1 MKYFARA
8 TVVSLSSIV
17 FLFSSLFCNP
27 ASAQSGANKNGLSVH
42 VQEASGGP
50 LSESAIVAISSA
62 GAGYMQT
69 STTAAGGIANFT
81 GMPPGSY
88 TIKVSAAGYQP
99 AQDTVDIELGR
110 GLVESFITMT
120 RANDSTGA
128 KTAPGV
134 PLLTG
139 DARKE
144 LDAAMKSLQSN
155 DVADASAHIAIA
167 LKSAPAHPDVQ
178 YIAGLCALAQRDT
191 ASAQKYY
198 ETAIGIYPNHMGA
211 QIGLGTIFLQQ
222 NDTTNAIAHFEK
234 ALSVDNNSWRAHW
247 LVAEAYLSP
256 GQTQDIVK
264 AKANANR
271 AIELGGEKSVDAE
284 VTLAR
289 AEILAGDKDSA
300 RTRLEKFI
308 HDYPTHGSVP
318 RAQQM
323 LRALNATPTPPPSDV
338 KP

>member
-1 MKYFARA
+1 
-8 TVVSLSSIV
+8 
-17 FLFSSLFCNP
+17 
-27 ASAQSGANKNGLSVH
+27 
-42 VQEASGGP
+42 
-50 LSESAIVAISSA
+50 
-62 GAGYMQT
+62 MQT

-234 ALSVDNNSWRAHW
+234 AISRSTTIPGALTGS
-247 LVAEAYLSP
+247 SP
-256 GQTQDIVK
+256 KPTC
-264 AKANANR
+264 R
-271 AIELGGEKSVDAE
+271 P
-284 VTLAR
+284 AR
-289 AEILAGDKDSA
+289 RKTS
-300 RTRLEKFI
+300 
-308 HDYPTHGSVP
+308 
-318 RAQQM
+318 
-323 LRALNATPTPPPSDV
+323 
-338 KP
+338 